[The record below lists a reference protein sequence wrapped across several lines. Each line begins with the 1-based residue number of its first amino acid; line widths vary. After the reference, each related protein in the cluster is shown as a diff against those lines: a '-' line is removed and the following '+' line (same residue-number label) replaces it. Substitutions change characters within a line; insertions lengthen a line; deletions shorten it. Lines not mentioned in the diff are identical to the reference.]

1 MNAKLNRKIDMAT
14 TNMEKKAKTFK
25 RKARKSAGKYAVS
38 IGMVLGIGLAMLA
51 LNGLNT
57 FYAKYE
63 LYFRSPLQNPLVF
76 HEKILPMPTKMPTP
90 TRIPTPSVMP
100 TKAPAKRSL
109 VPVAHAAESV
119 NFDEV
124 FEKQRILESG
134 KGTAPVGHHK
144 TCAAKGEW
152 NEIGYGNR
160 LGLCFDNIEE
170 GRLTLERWYQKRFAE
185 GMTLSEALCYW
196 EGQGKGVSN
205 CGYSQ
210 KYFSL

>member
-1 MNAKLNRKIDMAT
+1 MNAKLNRQIDQAT
-14 TNMEKKAKTFK
+14 TKVEKKAKTFK
-25 RKARKSAGKYAVS
+25 RKAKRSAGKYAVG
-38 IGMVLGIGLAMLA
+38 IGTVLGLVLAMFA
-51 LNGLNT
+51 LNGLNS

-76 HEKILPMPTKMPTP
+76 HEKILPLPTKMPTP
-90 TRIPTPSVMP
+90 TIVPSPSVMP
-100 TKAPAKRSL
+100 KKAPVKRSL
-109 VPVAHAAESV
+109 VPVAYAAESV
-119 NFDEV
+119 DFDEV

-144 TCAAKGEW
+144 TCESKGLW

-160 LGLCFDNIEE
+160 QGLCFDTMEE
-170 GRLTLERWYQKRFAE
+170 GRLTLEKWYQKRFAE

-205 CGYSQ
+205 CEYSR
-210 KYFSL
+210 KYFNL